1 MQISGT
7 REGDSMEKSEERNK
21 IISELQTVIKE
32 RIELKEI
39 EISTLTPIEA
49 LNVLNRLQN
58 RLKNRW

>member
-32 RIELKEI
+32 QVEVKII
-39 EISTLTPIEA
+39 EIGARMGGDCIGSE
-49 LNVLNRLQN
+49 
-58 RLKNRW
+58 